1 MTDSNEAEFTPVNAV
16 LATASKKSSGVEE
29 GPRQNSLERLSYW
42 ISGTTMSER
51 LMD

>member
-1 MTDSNEAEFTPVNAV
+1 MRDCDEDESTPVNSV